1 MNRETRELQ
10 PGSVL
15 AAIASV
21 AKLSHVSSLEIPDAS
36 GAEDEEELTDRTS
49 ADAKL
54 AAVLE
59 VNRMLHSAVREKK
72 EMLKRSCEEIEALR
86 RRTDCQFVEEPVRR
100 SQIEELQVRMQES
113 EADGKRGRES
123 RMMAREIQRLEAKI
137 SMLNED
143 NLVLAEK
150 HRLDRARVVEQQ
162 GRLRTLAKRE
172 RELTKSLDFLAT
184 QLNDEVIARSFGGET
199 AESTDVESVPPQPQ
213 TVDYRNLPGM
223 NLNKLC
229 GRNPQREPPS
239 LVVPSGSSAPVISST
254 LPVEA
259 SSLPRREEADG
270 TEHGSAQVV
279 EHEGATNGFPERSP
293 DDSVP
298 EEMPTSHSS

>member
-1 MNRETRELQ
+1 MNRESLQ
-10 PGSVL
+10 TALEPGSVF

-21 AKLSHVSSLEIPDAS
+21 AKLSHVSSLEKPDAS
-36 GAEDEEELTDRTS
+36 GAEDE
-49 ADAKL
+49 
-54 AAVLE
+54 VLE

-86 RRTDCQFVEEPVRR
+86 RRTDCQSVEEPVRR

-113 EADGKRGRES
+113 EAEGKRGRES

-184 QLNDEVIARSFGGET
+184 QLNDEVMARSFGET

-223 NLNKLC
+223 NLNKLV
-229 GRNPQREPPS
+229 GRNPQREPPT
-239 LVVPSGSSAPVISST
+239 LVVPSGSSAPVISSK

-259 SSLPRREEADG
+259 ASLPSREEADG
-270 TEHGSAQVV
+270 SEHGSVQVV
-279 EHEGATNGFPERSP
+279 EHEGARNGFPERSP
-293 DDSVP
+293 DDFVP
-298 EEMPTSHSS
+298 EEMATSHSS